1 MERRRITHKAS
12 FQERLAQEAQRLQ
25 EQAKKLQPGE
35 DQELILRRLRQVE
48 IALNING
55 WLTSPGLRSPE

>member
-25 EQAKKLQPGE
+25 EQAKKLPSGE

-48 IALNING
+48 IALNINW